1 MSPSLNNTELEWLAQ
16 YAAMRKALAGLSTA
30 QPSGKGKGYGHEIV
44 LEYEDPTGS
53 SGSDDLWNI
62 SSDDE
67 LDAEKSSDTFDNTID
82 CQNGRPKSAY
92 PYGQKWLGS
101 KCLAFANSKP
111 GMDAE
116 ELQQK
121 LSAMLAS
128 DLTGLHAR
136 LLLLPETD

>member
-1 MSPSLNNTELEWLAQ
+1 MSPSLKNTELEWLAQ
-16 YAAMRKALAGLSTA
+16 YAAMRKALAELSTV
-30 QPSGKGKGYGHEIV
+30 QPSINDNGYGHEIV
-44 LEYEDPTGS
+44 LEYENLTGS
-53 SGSDDLWNI
+53 SGSYDLWHM

-67 LDAEKSSDTFDNTID
+67 LDAESSSNTFNNATNYP
-82 CQNGRPKSAY
+82 NGRPKSAY

-116 ELQQK
+116 ELQQS
-121 LSAMLAS
+121 LSAILAS

-136 LLLLPETD
+136 LLVLPETD